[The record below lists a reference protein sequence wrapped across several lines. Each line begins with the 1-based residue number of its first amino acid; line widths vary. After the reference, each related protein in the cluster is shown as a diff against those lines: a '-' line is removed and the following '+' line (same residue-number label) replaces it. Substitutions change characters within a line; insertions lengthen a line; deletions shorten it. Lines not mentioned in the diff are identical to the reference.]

1 MNRLMKR
8 WNFLTLCVAVVAIAI
23 FGGWQQ
29 AGAEK
34 PDNIVVMTWGGLWG
48 EAHRQAMNKTF
59 EEETGIKVVMDTG
72 SGPTERIT
80 KLKVNLDD
88 QIFDIVNLHDGLFP
102 LAVRQG
108 VLEKIDRNSPRLS
121 NLKDAYQQMVRDHWI
136 GHAFSSVG
144 IAYNRKIKKPPTS
157 WADLWRPEF
166 KGRIVIPEVVHSMG
180 LYIVAIG
187 ALAQGKSP
195 KDAEVG
201 FEMLKRMAD
210 LEPII
215 AKDTD
220 TIMNV
225 LTTGEALIGPL
236 YKAQTMT
243 IQGKGADVE
252 WLFPKEGGIEISW
265 GYGIAKNS
273 KKREWAEVWLNHMLR
288 PENQV
293 YFTQKFNYPNSN
305 RKLIEILPPK
315 LRERVPFTDDQLKR
329 MIRLDHGF
337 MSDVRSEWTDRWNRI
352 IAD

>member
-1 MNRLMKR
+1 MNRTMKR
-8 WNFLTLCVAVVAIAI
+8 RDFLTLCVAVVAIAI

-29 AGAEK
+29 ASAEK

-48 EAHRQAMNKTF
+48 DATRKTINKTF
-59 EEETGIKVVMDTG
+59 EEETGIKVILDTG

-80 KLKVNLDD
+80 KLKVNLKD
-88 QIFDIVNLHDGLFP
+88 QIFDIITVHDGLFP
-102 LAVRQG
+102 LAVKQG
-108 VLEKIDRNSPRLS
+108 VLEKLDRTSPRMP
-121 NLKDAYQQMVRDHWI
+121 NLKDVYPEMIHDYWV
-136 GHAFSSVG
+136 GHIFSCLG
-144 IAYNRKIKKPPTS
+144 ITYNKKIKNPPTS

-180 LYIVAIG
+180 MYIVPIG
-187 ALAQGKSP
+187 AIAKGKSP
-195 KDAEVG
+195 KDAEAG
-201 FEMLKRMAD
+201 FEMFKRMAE

-225 LTTGEALIGPL
+225 LTTGEALIGLL
-236 YKAQTMT
+236 YKSQTLT
-243 IQGKGADVE
+243 IKDKGADVE

-273 KKREWAEVWLNHMLR
+273 KKREWAEVWLNHMLK
-288 PENQV
+288 PENSV
-293 YFTQKFNYPNSN
+293 RFAELFNYPSSNS
-305 RKLIEILPPK
+305 KMLEMLPPQ
-315 LRERVPFTDDQLKR
+315 LLNRVRFSDDQLKR